1 MAQGRGLS
9 ILARAWQR
17 TSDERYIACAR
28 RALAAFSL
36 PVEQGGVMGAH
47 DGQTTYEE
55 YPAQPAPHVLN
66 GMIFALFGLWD
77 LARAQPDDARAARL
91 FERGAAAVEA
101 LLPRYDTG
109 WWSLY
114 DLYHLEA
121 ASPRNPCTA
130 HYHDIHV
137 KQLAIMHAITGREPF
152 GAFARRWAAYWN
164 SSRGRLRAYAE
175 KGAFI
180 ARRKLA

>member
-1 MAQGRGLS
+1 
-9 ILARAWQR
+9 
-17 TSDERYIACAR
+17 
-28 RALAAFSL
+28 
-36 PVEQGGVMGAH
+36 
-47 DGQTTYEE
+47 
-55 YPAQPAPHVLN
+55 VLN